1 MTSPDSEGTLDKMGV
16 IENRIRLANLY
27 CLYNSRHFYAPHH
40 TSYMLERAH
49 GDFLPTLTG
58 CSQIQRLRP
67 RRYSSMTFPAGSHP
81 TNATYPCA
89 AMTCPIGEHSSSR
102 S

>member
-81 TNATYPCA
+81 QRDLPMRGDDVSDWGTLVFET
-89 AMTCPIGEHSSSR
+89 
-102 S
+102 